1 MDKIKAYGFFLT
13 APGEPLE
20 RRQFTIDRISPDQV
34 VVEVAGCGLCHTD
47 LAFISGDVRTKH
59 DLPLVL
65 GHEIS
70 GTVIAAGSDYRKK
83 LGAEVIIPAVLPCG
97 ECELCLAGR
106 DNICRH
112 QEMPGNDFNGGF
124 ASHVVVP
131 GRSLCPLPDDLK
143 GFDLAQLSVIADAIT
158 TPYQAMV
165 RSGLKAGEVAIVIG
179 TGGVGIYMVQHAKN
193 TGATVIAID
202 IDAAKLAVAE
212 KQGADFTINS
222 KDKDE
227 RELKKTVRALVKE
240 RGLPATQWKVFEVSG
255 SAAGQSAAFAL
266 MSFAGSLS
274 IIGFTMEKI
283 SLRLSNVMAFDATLI
298 GNWGC
303 SPAHYPAVV
312 DDVLARKINLLD
324 NIETHPLDGIN
335 NLVKLAFEHKLERR
349 AILVPKKLK

>member
-1 MDKIKAYGFFLT
+1 MDKIKAYGYFLT
-13 APGEPLE
+13 APGKPLE
-20 RRQFTIDRISPDQV
+20 RRDFTIDHLKPDQV
-34 VVEVAGCGLCHTD
+34 AVEVAGCGLCHTD

-70 GTVIAAGSDYRKK
+70 GTVLAAGSDFKGK
-83 LGAEVIIPAVLPCG
+83 LGTEVIVPAVLPCS

-131 GRSLCPLPDDLK
+131 GRLLCLLPDDLA

-165 RSGLKAGEVAIVIG
+165 RSGLKAGDLAIVIG

-193 TGATVIAID
+193 AGATVIAID
-202 IDAAKLAVAE
+202 INKARLSVAE
-212 KQGADFTINS
+212 KQGADFIICS
-222 KDKDE
+222 KEKDE
-227 RELKKTVRALVKE
+227 REVKKAVRALVKE
-240 RGLPATQWKVFEVSG
+240 AGLPGVQWKVFEASG
-255 SAAGQSAAFAL
+255 SAAGQSAAYAL
-266 MSFAGSLS
+266 MSFAGSVS

-283 SLRLSNVMAFDATLI
+283 SLRLSNVMAFDASLF

-303 SPAHYPAVV
+303 SPSHYPAVV
-312 DDVLARKINLLD
+312 EDVLIQKINLLD
-324 NIETHPLDGIN
+324 NIETHPLDEIN
-335 NLVKLAFEHKLERR
+335 GLVKLAFEHKLERR
-349 AILVPKKLK
+349 AILVP

>member
-1 MDKIKAYGFFLT
+1 MDKIKAYGYFLCT
-13 APGEPLE
+13 PGEALE
-20 RRQFTIDRISPDQV
+20 RREFTIDALADDQV

-47 LAFISGDVRTKH
+47 LAFMSGDVRTKH

-70 GTVIAAGSDYRKK
+70 GAVIAAGAHYQDK
-83 LGAEVIIPAVLPCG
+83 LETRVIVPAVLPCG

-131 GRSLCPLPDDLK
+131 GRSLCQLPDDLE
-143 GFDLAQLSVIADAIT
+143 GFDLAQLSVVADAIT

-165 RSGLKAGEVAIVIG
+165 RSGLKAGDLAIVIG
-179 TGGVGIYMVQHAKN
+179 TGGIGLYMVQHAKN
-193 TGATVIAID
+193 AGATVIAID
-202 IDAAKLAVAE
+202 VDAAKLAVAE
-212 KQGADFTINS
+212 KQGADFTICS
-222 KDKDE
+222 KGRDE

-240 RGLPATQWKVFEVSG
+240 QKLPGTQWKVYEASG
-255 SAAGQSAAFAL
+255 SAGGQSAAFAL
-266 MSFAGSLS
+266 LSFAGSVS

-283 SLRLSNVMAFDATLI
+283 SLRLSNVMAFDASLF

-303 SPAHYPAVV
+303 SPRHYPVV
-312 DDVLARKINLLD
+312 VGDVLTRKINLAD
-324 NIETHPLDGIN
+324 NIETHPLDQIN
-335 NLVKLAFEHKLERR
+335 EVVALAVAHKLERR
-349 AILVPKKLK
+349 AILAPGH